1 MKKSLG
7 IAIPT
12 YDKHISYLKDL
23 LDLISES
30 TVLPDQVSISAS
42 SFKGNEPE
50 MKNYPFEV
58 IFTPTK
64 ESKNA
69 AQNRNIAG
77 SKLTTDIISFIDGD
91 DLPHIKRNEVIV
103 QYFQENTLPLVHD
116 YFTQNRHSN
125 EILYVKDIITILKVD
140 VGVINYIPKNSIQPM
155 TKNKILSFHNAHIS
169 LLKNDFNRFKYD
181 ESLES
186 VRKEDTLYCKQLVE
200 NGINISFTPTKLSVY
215 KTNK

>member
-1 MKKSLG
+1 MRKTLG

-30 TVLPDQVSISAS
+30 TVLPEQVSISAS

-50 MKNYPFEV
+50 MGNYPFEV

-140 VGVINYIPKNSIQPM
+140 VGIINHIPKNSIQPM
-155 TKNKILSFHNAHIS
+155 SKNKILSFHNAHIS
-169 LLKNDFNRFKYD
+169 LLKNNFNLFKYD
-181 ESLES
+181 ESLVSE
-186 VRKEDTLYCKQLVE
+186 RKEDTLYCKQLVE
-200 NGINISFTPTKLSVY
+200 NGVNISFTPTKLSVY

>member
-12 YDKHISYLKDL
+12 YDKHMSYLKDL

-30 TVLPDQVSISAS
+30 TVLPEQVSISAS

-50 MKNYPFEV
+50 MGNYPFEV
-58 IFTPTK
+58 IFTTTK
-64 ESKNA
+64 ETKNA

-103 QYFQENTLPLVHD
+103 QYFQENTLPLVHS
-116 YFTQNRHSN
+116 YFTNKTPSDKIKHTK
-125 EILYVKDIITILKVD
+125 KDIELPNVEI
-140 VGVINYIPKNSIQPM
+140 GVINHIPNNSIQPM
-155 TKNKILSFHNAHIS
+155 TTNRVVSFHNAHIS
-169 LLKNDFNRFKYD
+169 LLKEDFERFKYD
-181 ESLES
+181 EDES
-186 VRKEDTLYCKQLVE
+186 FSRKEDTFFCKKLVE
-200 NGINISFTPTKLSVY
+200 SGVNISFIPSKLSVY
-215 KTNK
+215 NRNL

>member
-12 YDKHISYLKDL
+12 YDKHMSYLKDL

-30 TVLPDQVSISAS
+30 TVLPEQVSISAS

-58 IFTPTK
+58 IFTTTK
-64 ESKNA
+64 ETKNA

-103 QYFQENTLPLVHD
+103 QYFQENTLPLVHS
-116 YFTQNRHSN
+116 YFTNKVPSDKIIHTK
-125 EILYVKDIITILKVD
+125 KDIELFNIEI
-140 VGVINYIPKNSIQPM
+140 GVVNYVPDNSIQPM
-155 TKNKILSFHNAHIS
+155 TKNRVVSFHNAHIS
-169 LLKNDFNRFKYD
+169 LLRKDFEQFKYD
-181 ESLES
+181 EEES
-186 VRKEDTLYCKQLVE
+186 YSRREDTFFCKKLVE
-200 NGINISFTPTKLSVY
+200 SGIYLSFTPSELSVY
-215 KTNK
+215 NRNI

>member
-1 MKKSLG
+1 MKKTLG

-12 YDKHISYLKDL
+12 YDKHMSYLKDL

-30 TVLPDQVSISAS
+30 TVLPEQVSISAS

-50 MKNYPFEV
+50 MENYPFEV
-58 IFTPTK
+58 IFTTTK
-64 ESKNA
+64 ETKNA

-125 EILYVKDIITILKVD
+125 EILYVKDIMTILKVD
-140 VGVINYIPKNSIQPM
+140 VGVINHIPKNSIQPM
-155 TKNKILSFHNAHIS
+155 AKKKILSFHNAHIS
-169 LLKNDFNRFKYD
+169 LLKNDFNIFKYD

-186 VRKEDTLYCKQLVE
+186 ARKEDTLYCKQLVE